1 MVNRKYTEEFKAE
14 AVKQVRERER
24 GRGMYPPLSARGLT
38 VATRTVRVR
47 IPIFARI
54 SAQELALHLSAATEA
69 SIKIHLS
76 YSMSMTSVYKKEC
89 S

>member
-14 AVKQVRERER
+14 AVKQVRERE
-24 GRGMYPPLSARGLT
+24 RGMYPPLSARGLT